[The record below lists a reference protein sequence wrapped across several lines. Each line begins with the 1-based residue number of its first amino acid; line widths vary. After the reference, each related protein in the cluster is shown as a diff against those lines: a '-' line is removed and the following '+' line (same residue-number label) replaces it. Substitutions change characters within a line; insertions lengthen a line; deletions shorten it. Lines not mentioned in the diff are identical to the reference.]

1 MSWYDTL
8 LMYTSQNYRQSVK
21 RQQFLYQLAMIVP
34 TQELYEMLRSISLLV
49 MRHENSCTNH
59 IFTWRLTVTG
69 GEALLKMGST
79 VARE

>member
-1 MSWYDTL
+1 
-8 LMYTSQNYRQSVK
+8 
-21 RQQFLYQLAMIVP
+21 
-34 TQELYEMLRSISLLV
+34 

-79 VARE
+79 VARETKISALFEEVGRQELSVMKD